1 MPQPDFDRHIDYT
14 AYYGQYVQKARLN
27 GDQLTGLCP
36 LHPEKKPSFSANT
49 KTGQWICRSSCGSGN
64 VIDFHARI
72 HNMTSKEA
80 VEDLKK
86 KYLPQNSSSS
96 SPQSTTKKPSLSIK
110 TLEELSPLP
119 ESAVEYLTTKRGW
132 SKEII
137 EKYQIKYHD
146 KGRRKA
152 IALPVFENGQL
163 VNIRTYAPET
173 QNKIMSWGK
182 GLGEAR
188 LYPEEMI
195 ERARVDGKPVL
206 LCEGEPDTLCGL
218 SHGLHCVTQTAGAET
233 WKDHWNARF
242 KGLEVLI
249 CYDNDD
255 AGRKGAE
262 RVAQHLPHFAKSVS
276 AIQWPEWMEDKEDLT
291 DWFVKYGKSA
301 EELLALDRKLFA
313 PSKAESKKNFLPED
327 VATELQALNE
337 KHAVIMIGG
346 KCLIMNHEHD
356 PTFNRPTIT
365 FSAVEDFRKWYANKR
380 FWMANGNGKAKQYDL
395 AEMWIKSEERPQYRG
410 VVFAPGEFH
419 PEYYNLYRGLAVEP
433 KKGDWSLM
441 QEHLYE
447 NISRKNM
454 EVYKYLLSWMA
465 QTVQQP
471 GGERPGISIVMRGD
485 QGVGKGAFAKYFGTI
500 FGPHYMH
507 ITQAGQLTGR
517 FNSHTKDVLLCFV
530 DEALWAGDKAA
541 EGVLKALVTEDY
553 LMVEP
558 KNKDPFPIK
567 NHMRIII
574 ASNNDWVVPAAIKER
589 RFFVI
594 QVGDQKIQDSKYF
607 KAISRERKNG
617 GQAAMLH
624 DLLDLNISNVDLRKF
639 PKTEAL
645 FDQQMQTANTAIKFW
660 FHRLS
665 NGNLKDSDSSWVNY
679 SPIPTR
685 DLYSSYVDYCRML
698 NERYPLISSHFVQ
711 KIRSVCPEIHGCRP
725 SENGQRIQSLHIP
738 ELDVCRKLFEN
749 AFNQKVEWD
758 TS

>member
-1 MPQPDFDRHIDYT
+1 MTPQ
-14 AYYGQYVQKARLN
+14 
-27 GDQLTGLCP
+27 
-36 LHPEKKPSFSANT
+36 
-49 KTGQWICRSSCGSGN
+49 
-64 VIDFHARI
+64 
-72 HNMTSKEA
+72 EA
-80 VEDLKK
+80 VEELKK
-86 KYLPQNSSSS
+86 KYLPPDSSAPKSARK
-96 SPQSTTKKPSLSIK
+96 TLSIK

-119 ESAVEYLTTKRGW
+119 EQALEYLTTKRGW
-132 SKEII
+132 SREVI
-137 EKYQIKYHD
+137 EKYGIKYHD

-152 IALPVFENGQL
+152 VAIPVYSEGAL

-173 QNKIMSWGK
+173 ANKILSWGK

-188 LYPEEMI
+188 LYPEEVI
-195 ERARVDGKPVL
+195 ERARAAGQPVI
-206 LCEGEPDTLCGL
+206 LCEGEPDALCGI
-218 SHGLHCVTQTAGAET
+218 SRGLYCVTQTAGAET
-233 WKDHWNARF
+233 WKDHFNAKF
-242 KGLEVLI
+242 KGLEVII
-249 CYDNDD
+249 CYDHDD

-262 RVAQHLPHFAKSVS
+262 RVARHLPHFARSVS
-276 AIQWPEWMEDKEDLT
+276 MIQWPEFMREKEDLT
-291 DWFVKYGKSA
+291 DWFVKYGKSV
-301 EELLALDRKLFA
+301 EELMALERKPCT
-313 PSKAESKKNFLPED
+313 PSKSEGNQSKSFLPED
-327 VATELQALNE
+327 IATELQALNE

-380 FWMANGNGKAKQYDL
+380 CWMANGNGKAKQYDL
-395 AEMWIKSEERPQYRG
+395 SEIWLKSQERPQYRG

-419 PEYYNLYRGLAVEP
+419 PEYYNLYRGLSIEP
-433 KKGDWSLM
+433 QKGDWSLM

-465 QTVQQP
+465 QMVQQP

-485 QGVGKGAFAKYFGTI
+485 QGVGKGVFAKYFGTI

-517 FNSHTKDVLLCFV
+517 FNAHTKDVLLCFV

-574 ASNNDWVVPAAIKER
+574 ASNNDWVVPAAIHER

-594 QVGDQKIQDSKYF
+594 DVGATKIQDSKYF

-617 GQAAMLH
+617 GQAAMLY

-665 NGNLKDSDSSWVNY
+665 NGNLKDSDGSWVNF

-698 NERYPLISSHFVQ
+698 NERYPLISSHFVK
-711 KIRSVCPEIHGCRP
+711 KIRSVCPEIHGSRP
-725 SENGQRIQSLHIP
+725 SENGERIQCLNIPDLH
-738 ELDVCRKLFEN
+738 VCRTLFEK

>member
-1 MPQPDFDRHIDYT
+1 MSLPDFDRHIDY
-14 AYYGQYVQKARLN
+14 ASYYGQYVQKAKIA
-27 GDQLTGLCP
+27 GDQLVGLCP
-36 LHPEKKPSFSANT
+36 LHPEKNPSFSANL

-64 VIDFHARI
+64 VINFHARL
-72 HNMTSKEA
+72 HNMTPQEA
-80 VEDLKK
+80 VEELKK
-86 KYLPQNSSSS
+86 KYLPPDSSAPKSARK
-96 SPQSTTKKPSLSIK
+96 TLSIK

-119 ESAVEYLTTKRGW
+119 EQALEYLTTKRGW
-132 SKEII
+132 SREVI
-137 EKYQIKYHD
+137 EKYGIKYHD

-152 IALPVFENGQL
+152 VAIPVYSEGAL

-173 QNKIMSWGK
+173 ANKILSWGK

-188 LYPEEMI
+188 LYPEEVI
-195 ERARVDGKPVL
+195 ERARAAGQPVI
-206 LCEGEPDTLCGL
+206 LCEGEPDALCGI
-218 SHGLHCVTQTAGAET
+218 SRGLYCVTQTAGAET
-233 WKDHWNARF
+233 WKDHFNAKF
-242 KGLEVLI
+242 KGLEVII
-249 CYDNDD
+249 CYDHDD

-262 RVAQHLPHFAKSVS
+262 RVARHLPHFARSVS
-276 AIQWPEWMEDKEDLT
+276 MIQWPEFMREKEDLT
-291 DWFVKYGKSA
+291 DWFVKYGKSV
-301 EELLALDRKLFA
+301 EELMALERKPCT
-313 PSKAESKKNFLPED
+313 PSKSEGNQSKSFLPED
-327 VATELQALNE
+327 IATELQALNE

-380 FWMANGNGKAKQYDL
+380 CWMANGNGKAKQYDL
-395 AEMWIKSEERPQYRG
+395 SEIWLKSQERPQYRG

-419 PEYYNLYRGLAVEP
+419 PEYYNLYRGLSIEP
-433 KKGDWSLM
+433 QKGDWSLM

-465 QTVQQP
+465 QMVQQP

-485 QGVGKGAFAKYFGTI
+485 QGVGKGVFAKYFGTI

-517 FNSHTKDVLLCFV
+517 FNAHTKDVLLCFV

-574 ASNNDWVVPAAIKER
+574 ASNNDWVVPAAIHER

-594 QVGDQKIQDSKYF
+594 DVGATKIQDSKYF

-617 GQAAMLH
+617 GQAAMLY

-665 NGNLKDSDSSWVNY
+665 NGNLKDSDGSWVNF

-698 NERYPLISSHFVQ
+698 NERYPLISSHFVK
-711 KIRSVCPEIHGCRP
+711 KIRSVCPEIHGSRP
-725 SENGQRIQSLHIP
+725 SENGERIQCLNIPDLH
-738 ELDVCRKLFEN
+738 VCRTLFEK

>member
-1 MPQPDFDRHIDYT
+1 MSLPDFDRHIDY
-14 AYYGQYVQKARLN
+14 ASYYGQYVQKAKIA
-27 GDQLTGLCP
+27 GDQLVGLCP
-36 LHPEKKPSFSANT
+36 LHPEKNPSFSANL

-64 VIDFHARI
+64 VINFHARL
-72 HNMTSKEA
+72 HNMTPQEA
-80 VEDLKK
+80 VEELKK
-86 KYLPQNSSSS
+86 KYLPPDSSAPKSARK
-96 SPQSTTKKPSLSIK
+96 TLSIK

-119 ESAVEYLTTKRGW
+119 EQALEYLTTKRGW
-132 SKEII
+132 SREVI
-137 EKYQIKYHD
+137 EKYGIKYHD

-152 IALPVFENGQL
+152 VAIPVYSEGAL

-173 QNKIMSWGK
+173 ANKILSWGK

-188 LYPEEMI
+188 LYPEEVI
-195 ERARVDGKPVL
+195 ERARAAGQPVI
-206 LCEGEPDTLCGL
+206 LCEGEPDALCGI
-218 SHGLHCVTQTAGAET
+218 SRGLYCVTQTAGAET
-233 WKDHWNARF
+233 WKDHFNAKF
-242 KGLEVLI
+242 KGLEVII
-249 CYDNDD
+249 CYDHDD

-262 RVAQHLPHFAKSVS
+262 RVARHLPHFARSVS
-276 AIQWPEWMEDKEDLT
+276 MIQWPEFMREKEDLT
-291 DWFVKYGKSA
+291 DWFVKYGKSV
-301 EELLALDRKLFA
+301 EELMALERKPCT
-313 PSKAESKKNFLPED
+313 PSKSEGNQSKSFLPED
-327 VATELQALNE
+327 IATELQALNE

-380 FWMANGNGKAKQYDL
+380 CWMANGNGKAKQYDL
-395 AEMWIKSEERPQYRG
+395 SEIWLKSQERPQYRG

-419 PEYYNLYRGLAVEP
+419 PEYYNLYRGLSIEP
-433 KKGDWSLM
+433 QKGDWSLM

-465 QTVQQP
+465 QMVQQP

-485 QGVGKGAFAKYFGTI
+485 QGVGKGVFAKYFGTI

-517 FNSHTKDVLLCFV
+517 FNAHTKDVLLCFV

-574 ASNNDWVVPAAIKER
+574 ASNNDWVVPAAIHER

-594 QVGDQKIQDSKYF
+594 DVGATKIQDSKYF

-617 GQAAMLH
+617 GQAAMLY

-665 NGNLKDSDSSWVNY
+665 NGNLKDSDGSWVNF

-698 NERYPLISSHFVQ
+698 NERYPLICSHFVK
-711 KIRSVCPEIHGCRP
+711 KIRSVCPEIHGSRP
-725 SENGQRIQSLHIP
+725 SENGERIQCLNIPDLH
-738 ELDVCRKLFEN
+738 VCRTLFEK